1 MNILSRADT
10 RKTNPVLDLNGP
22 GQQYGSTSGNEN
34 EPPMMWNA
42 NYAGPMYSFQTYSK
56 TPLMLSMLGG
66 VVGDEN
72 VQRAM
77 SEYTKAWAFK
87 HPSPWDYIF
96 FMNNE
101 LKQDLN
107 WFWYSWLWTTDSVDG
122 SIANVTT
129 AGTKTTVTVRQAG
142 QMPAPIVLRVQL
154 AASGPAIR
162 PMPNAKIDGTSAL
175 VTWPVDVWFSGKRT
189 FDGVLD
195 FGRAITSIQLDP
207 GCRFPDRDP
216 GDNVWPRS
224 MASAPVGP
232 AAARCGG

>member
-1 MNILSRADT
+1 
-10 RKTNPVLDLNGP
+10 
-22 GQQYGSTSGNEN
+22 
-34 EPPMMWNA
+34 MMWNA

-77 SEYTKAWAFK
+77 SEYTKVWAFK

-142 QMPAPIVLRVQL
+142 QMPAPVVLRVQL

-189 FDGVLD
+189 FDAVLD

-216 GDNVWPRS
+216 ADNVWPRS
-224 MASAPVGP
+224 TAPAPAGP